1 MTNGYP
7 PDPTPDDVARTI
19 MDVAIEELEEFIAK
33 YNKHRRLP
41 EVEARFGP
49 TLDAITEA
57 LEKLKRDS

>member
-7 PDPTPDDVARTI
+7 PDPTPSDVASAI
-19 MDVAIEELEEFIAK
+19 MEVAIQEIEEFIAK

-49 TLDAITEA
+49 TLDAIAEA
-57 LEKLKRDS
+57 LEKLK